1 MTCEKNDNEWKM
13 KKKWLSGLFRSDQLW
28 LGINQSWFALE
39 ATKISISDGFGHTL
53 KIGKFLVFIF
63 FIYFHFFHMPYYPL
77 WFIFIFWKIIK
88 DFKTLSID
96 MKKHVNFLLMQIIF
110 ILW

>member
-1 MTCEKNDNEWKM
+1 MNERWRKNDFQAF
-13 KKKWLSGLFRSDQLW
+13 LDQLW

-77 WFIFIFWKIIK
+77 W
-88 DFKTLSID
+88 
-96 MKKHVNFLLMQIIF
+96 
-110 ILW
+110 